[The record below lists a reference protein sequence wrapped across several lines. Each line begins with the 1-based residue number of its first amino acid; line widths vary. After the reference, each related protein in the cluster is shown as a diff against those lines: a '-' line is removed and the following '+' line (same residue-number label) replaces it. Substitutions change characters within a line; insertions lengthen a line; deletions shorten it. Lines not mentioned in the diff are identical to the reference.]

1 MALNRLHDDRYR
13 SAKHLRRSR
22 SKEEIMIGSKLP
34 WRIVLGLA
42 LLVAVT
48 GCTNTF
54 RGAQRDVDN
63 LLANRRATSDVTSSS
78 ASSTKKGAADEWVDP
93 R

>member
-1 MALNRLHDDRYR
+1 MV
-13 SAKHLRRSR
+13 
-22 SKEEIMIGSKLP
+22 ESKLA
-34 WRIVLGLA
+34 WRLVLGLA

-54 RGAQRDVDN
+54 RGVQRDLDS
-63 LLANRRATSDVTSSS
+63 LFANRATTSSVASPAS
-78 ASSTKKGAADEWVDP
+78 ASANEGGGEEWVDP

>member
-1 MALNRLHDDRYR
+1 
-13 SAKHLRRSR
+13 
-22 SKEEIMIGSKLP
+22 MIGSKLRC
-34 WRIVLGLA
+34 RIVLGLA
-42 LLVAVT
+42 LLIAVT

-63 LLANRRATSDVTSSS
+63 LLANRRATSDVG
-78 ASSTKKGAADEWVDP
+78 STNKGAADEWVDP

>member
-1 MALNRLHDDRYR
+1 
-13 SAKHLRRSR
+13 
-22 SKEEIMIGSKLP
+22 MIGSKLP
-34 WRIVLGLA
+34 WRIVLGLT

-63 LLANRRATSDVTSSS
+63 LLANRRTSSAVVSSS
-78 ASSTKKGAADEWVDP
+78 AASSDKGAADEWVDP

>member
-1 MALNRLHDDRYR
+1 
-13 SAKHLRRSR
+13 
-22 SKEEIMIGSKLP
+22 MIGSKLP

-63 LLANRRATSDVTSSS
+63 LLANRRTTSDGASS
-78 ASSTKKGAADEWVDP
+78 AASTSKGAADEWVDP

>member
-1 MALNRLHDDRYR
+1 
-13 SAKHLRRSR
+13 
-22 SKEEIMIGSKLP
+22 MIGSKLP
-34 WRIVLGLA
+34 WRSVIGLM

-63 LLANRRATSDVTSSS
+63 LLANRRTTSDVTSSS
-78 ASSTKKGAADEWVDP
+78 AASTNKGAADEWVDP

>member
-1 MALNRLHDDRYR
+1 MV
-13 SAKHLRRSR
+13 
-22 SKEEIMIGSKLP
+22 ESKLA
-34 WRIVLGLA
+34 WRLIFALV

-54 RGAQRDVDN
+54 QGVERDLDS
-63 LLANRRATSDVTSSS
+63 LFANRSTTGSVASSSS
-78 ASSTKKGAADEWVDP
+78 ASANEGGGDEWVDP

>member
-1 MALNRLHDDRYR
+1 MV
-13 SAKHLRRSR
+13 
-22 SKEEIMIGSKLP
+22 GSKLP
-34 WRIVLGLA
+34 WRILLGLA
-42 LLVAVT
+42 LLVVVT

-63 LLANRRATSDVTSSS
+63 LLAKRRTTSDVASSS
-78 ASSTKKGAADEWVDP
+78 ASADKDATDEWVDP